1 MPDISALI
9 EQFPYAGLFVLLI
22 LGGIGFPFP
31 EDATLMLC
39 GFLISHD
46 VIKMVPALTVVYA
59 GLLMAD
65 FFLYAVGKKYGRNIV
80 TNKRF
85 QRIISPERLLSIEEQ
100 FNKRG
105 PLVILFGRHLWGLRA
120 QLFIVSGVMRMPA
133 LKFILL
139 DAFTSIFTM
148 AIMIGAGYVGGN
160 SLQVLRKDISRIEHA
175 AIFLAILVLF
185 GYLLFRYMKPVRNK
199 KQGNA
204 KVQ

>member
-9 EQFPYAGLFVLLI
+9 EQFPYIGLFVLLI
-22 LGGIGFPFP
+22 LGGIGLPFP
-31 EDATLMLC
+31 EDATLILC
-39 GFLISHD
+39 GFLVSHD
-46 VIKMVPALTVVYA
+46 VVKLIPALTVVYP
-59 GLLMAD
+59 GLLLAD
-65 FFLYAVGKKYGRNIV
+65 YFLYYVGKKYGRMIV

-85 QRIISPERLLSIEEQ
+85 HRIISPERLLSIEEQ

-148 AIMIGAGYVGGN
+148 ALMIGAGYVGGN
-160 SLQVLRKDISRIEHA
+160 SLQILRKNILRIEHA
-175 AIFLAILVLF
+175 AIFLAIVFLF
-185 GYLLFRYMKPVRNK
+185 GYLIFRYIKPGWNR
-199 KQGNA
+199 KQ
-204 KVQ
+204 

>member
-9 EQFPYAGLFVLLI
+9 EQFPYIGLFVLLI
-22 LGGIGFPFP
+22 LGGIGLPFP
-31 EDATLMLC
+31 EDATLILC
-39 GFLISHD
+39 GFLVSHD
-46 VIKMVPALTVVYA
+46 VVKLIPALTVVYP
-59 GLLMAD
+59 GLLLAD
-65 FFLYAVGKKYGRNIV
+65 YFLYYVGKKYGRMIV

-85 QRIISPERLLSIEEQ
+85 HRIISPERLLSIEEQ

-148 AIMIGAGYVGGN
+148 ALMIGAGYVGGN

-175 AIFLAILVLF
+175 AIFLAILLFF

>member
-9 EQFPYAGLFVLLI
+9 EQFPYIGLFLLLI
-22 LGGIGFPFP
+22 LGGIGLPFP
-31 EDATLMLC
+31 EDATLILC

-46 VIKMVPALTVVYA
+46 VIKMIPALTVVYA

-65 FFLYAVGKKYGRNIV
+65 FFLYAIGKKYGRTIV
-80 TNKRF
+80 TNKRL

-105 PLVILFGRHLWGLRA
+105 SLVILFGRHLWGLRA

-133 LKFILL
+133 LKFILV

-175 AIFLAILVLF
+175 AIFLATLLLF
-185 GYLLFRYMKPVRNK
+185 GYLFFRYVKPGRNK
-199 KQGNA
+199 KKGSA
-204 KVQ
+204 KMP